1 VGRDDRKEATVEGIE
16 VLEDLYARIGPTV
29 RRAVDGLSLEALT
42 ARLDPEANTIAWLA
56 WHVGRGQD
64 LQVSAALGR
73 EQVWTAG
80 RWDEKFDLPFGPQDS
95 GFGHTPDDVAQVRSS
110 AGLLLGYVQD
120 VQNETLDVLTGLTDA
135 DLDAVVDRSWD
146 PPVTLGARLVSVAV
160 DALEHAAQVAFLR
173 GVLERTG
180 RA

>member
-1 VGRDDRKEATVEGIE
+1 MDGIKL
-16 VLEDLYARIGPTV
+16 LEDLYSRIGPTV
-29 RRAVDGLSLEALT
+29 RRGVEGLSDDALT

-56 WHVGRGQD
+56 WHAGRGQD
-64 LQVSAALGR
+64 LQVSAACGR

-80 RWDEKFDLPFGPQDS
+80 RWDEKFALPFGPEDS
-95 GFGHTPDDVAQVRSS
+95 GIGHTADDVAAVRAP
-110 AGLLLGYVQD
+110 AGLLLDYVED
-120 VQNETLDVLTGLTDA
+120 VQNESLDVLTGLTAA
-135 DLDAVVDRSWD
+135 DLDTVIDRAWD

-160 DALEHAAQVAFLR
+160 DSLQHAAQIAYLR